1 MEKQNFILC
10 QYSVKTKQLKKR
22 SSELR
27 NSILL
32 DEQITSSLWRPQTKH
47 VCINCLV
54 SYYIEGKLKKHH
66 VVFFE
71 NDRRITKFLGNDSFQ
86 LQSKNWKLPL
96 QFRYFVTIHSN
107 WRLMKQLKK
116 RKIISSKRFFKLMLH
131 QSRFS
136 YIKMNFHGF
145 LLSLQFRSR

>member
-27 NSILL
+27 ISILL
-32 DEQITSSLWRPQTKH
+32 DDQITCSLWPPQTKH

-71 NDRRITKFLGNDSFQ
+71 NDRCITKFLGNDSFQ
-86 LQSKNWKLPL
+86 LQSKNLKLPL
-96 QFRYFVTIHSN
+96 HFRYFADFQSYHS
-107 WRLMKQLKK
+107 LKLEANEIAEK
-116 RKIISSKRFFKLMLH
+116 NGKIYHRKCFSSVYCIKADLAISK
-131 QSRFS
+131 
-136 YIKMNFHGF
+136 
-145 LLSLQFRSR
+145 